1 MTGLK
6 RESEVRFVCD
16 EAAVQV
22 DISCTMKA
30 VHCTLYFKVIYPF
43 INSVLFIK
51 LKSLQS
57 KCVTQLCSQNL
68 GMTNI
73 SKNYNTYPILSLF

>member
-30 VHCTLYFKVIYPF
+30 VQCTVCTLYSKVIYPI

-57 KCVTQLCSQNL
+57 KCVTELCSQNL
-68 GMTNI
+68 NMTNI
-73 SKNYNTYPILSLF
+73 SKKTITHTLS